1 MENTKTT
8 GIMNMTDVKLED
20 RPLEQVREEV
30 IDKLI
35 YNYSRGV
42 ISAEAFERRLDQAM
56 ASEVHQDIV
65 DLAKDLPMQA
75 DSSFKQQKDA
85 SFSVNYAHNSSA
97 EKLKLK
103 TILSHNERS
112 GRWQVPSEI
121 SSMNILG
128 SSVLDFSDAEFT
140 HQNVIVNL
148 DCVLGSSIIYIPEGV
163 NVVCEA
169 FCFMGSIENKAPS
182 ISNRQSPTIVLKGNM
197 WLGSVEIKIRRTI
210 KEKFVSFANE
220 LKAMFDPK
228 M

>member
-1 MENTKTT
+1 
-8 GIMNMTDVKLED
+8 MTSVKLED
-20 RPLEQVREEV
+20 RPIDQVREEV

-56 ASEVHQDIV
+56 ASEVHQEIV
-65 DLAKDLPMQA
+65 DLAKDLPMQT

-85 SFSVNYAHNSSA
+85 SFSVNYSHQGGADT
-97 EKLKLK
+97 LKLK

-112 GRWQVPSEI
+112 GRWQVPQEI
-121 SSMNILG
+121 NSMNILG

-140 HQNVIVNL
+140 YQNVTVYL
-148 DCVLGSSIIYIPEGV
+148 DCILGSSVIYIPEGV

-169 FCFMGSIENKAPS
+169 FCFMGSIENNAPS
-182 ISNRQSPTIVLKGNM
+182 IATRQSPTITLKGNM

-228 M
+228 TY